1 MQSLQ
6 AGLLTCMFHEG
17 GRVSHAFAKRI
28 LCETCRLMN
37 RCTTTAS
44 GLSLNFERP
53 VPFGQKRRLDLS
65 NQESTG
71 QPSNSVIQARG

>member
-6 AGLLTCMFHEG
+6 VGLLTCMFHEG
-17 GRVSHAFAKRI
+17 GRVSHVFAKRI
-28 LCETCRLMN
+28 LREICRLMN
-37 RCTTTAS
+37 RFTTAAS
-44 GLSLNFERP
+44 GSSLNFERP

-71 QPSNSVIQARG
+71 QPTNSVIQARG